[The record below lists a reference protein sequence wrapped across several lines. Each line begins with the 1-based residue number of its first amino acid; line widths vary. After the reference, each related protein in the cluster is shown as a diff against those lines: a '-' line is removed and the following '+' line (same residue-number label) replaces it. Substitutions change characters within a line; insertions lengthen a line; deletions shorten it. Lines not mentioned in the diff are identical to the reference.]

1 MRVAAGLLAAALS
14 LGTAQAS
21 PPGERPSNPP
31 QSLEEMRFAIAWYGA
46 ACLLGASEV
55 DLYGDV
61 IRLEDVAVE
70 SGVSVD
76 RIRAMAEARATE
88 HDIAVDV
95 LRRGGEPLRD
105 PPEPFLT
112 ILRQAQAD
120 CQDWERARR
129 VVERELSTRRFPD
142 VSPTRAT
149 ALRGEI
155 DPLPFD
161 FERRQRLTAV
171 IRGID
176 EALAAGDF
184 GADVEALLQAVSGRA
199 NLSLADIEEALPL
212 YTALPGTNAAEALAT
227 DLLLPNP
234 ESFDGLTEAEVAE
247 ILARVSDDPQD
258 PFGRYYMWLLLAHS
272 DVLGDGA
279 SFVIIDETG
288 EEQVEAPPP
297 GPLPSCTRIAGSAA
311 VACPLR

>member
-1 MRVAAGLLAAALS
+1 MRVVAFLLAGALS
-14 LGTAQAS
+14 FGVAQAS
-21 PPGERPSNPP
+21 PPGDRPYDQPS
-31 QSLEEMRFAIAWYGA
+31 SMEEVRFEIAWYGA

-61 IRLEDVAVE
+61 IRIEDVATE
-70 SGVSVD
+70 SGVSVA
-76 RIRAMAEARATE
+76 RIRAMAEARAAE

-120 CQDWERARR
+120 CQDWERSRR
-129 VVERELSTRRFPD
+129 VLERALSANRLPD
-142 VSPTRAT
+142 VTPSRVA
-149 ALRGEI
+149 ALRDDI

-184 GADVEALLQAVSGRA
+184 AADLEALLQAVSGRA
-199 NLSLADIEEALPL
+199 GLTLSDMEEALPL
-212 YTALPGTNAAEALAT
+212 YAALPEIDAAEALAT
-227 DLLLPNP
+227 DLLLPDP
-234 ESFDGLTEAEVAE
+234 ESFDGLAETEVAE
-247 ILARVSDDPQD
+247 ILERFSENPQDD

-272 DVLGDGA
+272 DVL
-279 SFVIIDETG
+279 E
-288 EEQVEAPPP
+288 VEATFVVID
-297 GPLPSCTRIAGSAA
+297 SVIRHTNYSAYIKNSFS
-311 VACPLR
+311 R